1 MDDELRKVQN
11 RLKNEKN
18 AKLKEGEIMKKF
30 SLINKFIEKF
40 LKFRQFSW
48 TIMITLYLLD
58 SQVPDV
64 QSILATPVCLE
75 NQTI

>member
-40 LKFRQFSW
+40 LKF
-48 TIMITLYLLD
+48 
-58 SQVPDV
+58 
-64 QSILATPVCLE
+64 
-75 NQTI
+75 